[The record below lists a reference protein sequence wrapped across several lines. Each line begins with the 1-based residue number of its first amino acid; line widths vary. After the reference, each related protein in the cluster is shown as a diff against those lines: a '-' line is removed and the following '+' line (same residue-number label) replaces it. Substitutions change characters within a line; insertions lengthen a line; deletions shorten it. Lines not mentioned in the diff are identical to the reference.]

1 MILQEMNIVLREYMN
16 FGDSDTV
23 KAIVEAS
30 DQNQLLS
37 ALTSKLYDKIV
48 EKADKID
55 FSTISRSRGDITKIE
70 NYTSLTECVDIIRNI
85 VMQYKENTF
94 PVDVVNTAMENI
106 KSRTDIFRKAFVIN
120 ASLPV
125 MVYNTITAAIVNSV
139 SFLIATCIE
148 YVKTPQAESFQIAL
162 DTVAYHKTFDNLLF
176 ESLTKFNEACKS
188 GDLDVSLKVC
198 MEQSKIKHESAE
210 VEIKYDSPFL
220 SNEEIESDVVI
231 HDKGCKEKVSEATLS
246 SISYNVSRAFLFIAK
261 YLIPIIRGIVYMFYS
276 SRQKISDYYTTQA
289 ELLEMNAYQL
299 QYNNTIDVDRKK
311 KIFDKQMKIANK
323 FRNKANKYN
332 VDYTP
337 SKNAAADL
345 SNREARDYTINDLDN
360 YNPNANEHD
369 YSNSVLF

>member
-332 VDYTP
+332 VDYTT
-337 SKNAAADL
+337 SKKAAADL